1 LSVVESNT
9 NSFIAY
15 PNPYENQV
23 VFENSSSMNLTIL
36 ISTSQGVLIDELTL
50 LPKSKY
56 LWSDRHGSGLRV
68 INFHNSEQRGQ
79 LKLLNF

>member
-1 LSVVESNT
+1 
-9 NSFIAY
+9 
-15 PNPYENQV
+15 
-23 VFENSSSMNLTIL
+23 MKLTIL